1 MSRREEIEGVLR
13 EHKPILHKRFKVD
26 KIGLFGS
33 YARGEDTEQSDVD
46 ILVDFSQPVGWEF
59 IDLKEYLEEIIGKR
73 VDLATMGALKR
84 RLKDVILKEVRYQ

>member
-1 MSRREEIEGVLR
+1 MPRREEIEGVLR
-13 EHKPILHKRFKVD
+13 EHKPILRKRFKVD

-73 VDLATMGALKR
+73 VDLATTGALKR
-84 RLKDVILKEVRYQ
+84 RLKDIILKEVRYQ